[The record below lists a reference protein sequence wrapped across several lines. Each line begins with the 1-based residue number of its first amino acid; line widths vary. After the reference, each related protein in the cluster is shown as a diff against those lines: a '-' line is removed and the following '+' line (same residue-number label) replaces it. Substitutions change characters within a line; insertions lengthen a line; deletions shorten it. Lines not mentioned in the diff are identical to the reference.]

1 MTNIEYAQEISSRIG
16 TSPVP
21 FESVYSLALS
31 IYQELGG
38 TEETFADIYSIL
50 LETLP
55 LASGATTTYTAG
67 QNIDISTGN
76 TISALGYVYDATK
89 NSFKTGTNTTASGNY
104 SHAEGRETQAL
115 GHQSHAEGYLTKANA
130 SITHTEGYNTIA
142 NNITEHAQGGC
153 NISHSA
159 TTAFDGNSGNT
170 IHSIGIGLDE
180 SARTNAVE
188 IMQNGDYYLKGVGNY
203 DGKHIKGETGAPSGL
218 KTLQEVISDKQ
229 DNLTGYNNIYI
240 GSNNFITALG
250 YTYDENNESIWHGNN
265 CSTSAA
271 FTHAEGNET
280 MANNDYAHAEG
291 IGTQALNVGEHAEGM
306 YNISHDNGGST
317 LEGSTSFSIGIG
329 EDDSNRYNGIEVM
342 KNGDI
347 YVYGVG
353 YYDGTQTKEDNPD
366 IMTLQ
371 DIIHAIADATGL
383 DLGIL

>member
-1 MTNIEYAQEISSRIG
+1 MKQLNKTMTNYEIAQQISTRIG

-21 FESVYSLALS
+21 FESVYSIALS

-50 LETLP
+50 LEILP
-55 LASGATTTYTAG
+55 LATEVAHIIDD
-67 QNIDISTGN
+67 NITSTGK
-76 TISALGYVYDATK
+76 TWSSSKIVAEMADIDFSISIVQELPQSGDSHTVYFVPAITSGVTNVYDEYMYISNTWEMIGSTAIDLTDYATK
-89 NSFKTGTNTTASGNY
+89 IYVDNGLALKQNTLS
-104 SHAEGRETQAL
+104 
-115 GHQSHAEGYLTKANA
+115 
-130 SITHTEGYNTIA
+130 
-142 NNITEHAQGGC
+142 
-153 NISHSA
+153 
-159 TTAFDGNSGNT
+159 
-170 IHSIGIGLDE
+170 
-180 SARTNAVE
+180 
-188 IMQNGDYYLKGVGNY
+188 
-203 DGKHIKGETGAPSGL
+203 
-218 KTLQEVISDKQ
+218 
-229 DNLTGYNNIYI
+229 GYNNIYI

-280 MANNDYAHAEG
+280 MANNDYAHTEG

-317 LEGSTSFSIGIG
+317 LEGSTLFSIGIG

-371 DIIHAIADATGL
+371 DIIHVIADSTGL